1 MSTRLMTAAST
12 IAASTGCGRLRSSPE
27 AKTTTISVN
36 AAAMRPD
43 NGVRAPALSL
53 TSDCDMPPLT
63 GIPRPSPAKRLAAPS
78 ASSS

>member
-12 IAASTGCGRLRSSPE
+12 TAASTGCGRLRSRPV
-27 AKTTTISVN
+27 AKSTTTSVN
-36 AAAMRPD
+36 SVATRPET
-43 NGVRAPALSL
+43 GVRAPELSF

-63 GIPRPSPAKRLAAPS
+63 GNPRPSPATRLLAPS